1 MNFPEAIP
9 GSLRQW
15 AWGGAIV
22 ALAMQ
27 LAVYFL
33 TEIQFADSILIV
45 VLLVGLPIVGI
56 GQIPLIREALSERL
70 PAYWSSILSLL
81 GLGLITGLVGM
92 REAGFAAIGLERISL
107 VRLLSWGFGLTVVGL
122 AVSFLFR
129 SIETS
134 LQLEES
140 KIVRALLPKTTEEKG
155 VFAVLSVAAGF
166 GEEVAYRGYAIPVLT
181 PATGVSGAVIIT
193 SLIFGL
199 MHGYQGA
206 LGIVRTMTIG
216 GILAL
221 GFLISGSLW
230 PCILAHALVNI
241 ISGIAIPR
249 YLMPTEGSISAEDV
263 VRCEPQL

>member
-1 MNFPEAIP
+1 MGRRPTYPGGHRGFRTRYNQLLNFPEAIP

-81 GLGLITGLVGM
+81 GLGLITCLVGM

-155 VFAVLSVAAGF
+155 VFAVFSYVK
-166 GEEVAYRGYAIPVLT
+166 RSSQKNR
-181 PATGVSGAVIIT
+181 TG
-193 SLIFGL
+193 
-199 MHGYQGA
+199 
-206 LGIVRTMTIG
+206 
-216 GILAL
+216 
-221 GFLISGSLW
+221 
-230 PCILAHALVNI
+230 
-241 ISGIAIPR
+241 
-249 YLMPTEGSISAEDV
+249 
-263 VRCEPQL
+263 